1 MRRRLRCR
9 FNVIYQKLARRRAV
23 AVLIRR
29 RAVARVEG
37 GGRLLSLEGVEAPRS
52 LQVFRG
58 MENQPLA
65 RVGPHHV
72 AGGVQ
77 VSRRVALPATHVIV
91 QVVLLL
97 LLLLLLAL
105 LHSPGTAT
113 PRVAPV
119 VLLSLTVSLT
129 GVHRGLLGAAVA
141 AVALVAVS
149 AVSAALGLRHRI
161 IRLPVVQLSTR
172 AVEHL
177 LLHHHD
183 LVVLDAVAAVALPAV
198 VLPAATDALQ
208 LDLDLMLGV
217 AAISSPTAAPA
228 GSLPARSTP
237 RSVVRL
243 PAAIPAPLSTVR
255 LPGAPLPAV
264 RALFRPVTL
273 STRCQPSPR
282 QTIKLILARLSS
294 RGAVASVPSFNMLT
308 IALVTPVGFVPTVPV
323 RLVTWK
329 FVRFRW
335 LIRGSNVSLSISSD
349 FLIEVFFHI
358 FLQSR
363 HQ

>member
-9 FNVIYQKLARRRAV
+9 FNVIYQKLTSRRTAV

-37 GGRLLSLEGVEAPRS
+37 GGRLLPLEGVEAPRS
-52 LQVFRG
+52 LKVFRG
-58 MENQPLA
+58 VEDQPLA
-65 RVGPHHV
+65 GVGSDHV
-72 AGGVQ
+72 AGVQ
-77 VSRRVALPATHVIV
+77 VGRRVALPTHVIV

-97 LLLLLLAL
+97 LLLLAL
-105 LHSPGTAT
+105 LHPPGTAAPGVT
-113 PRVAPV
+113 PV
-119 VLLSLTVSLT
+119 VLLSLTPVSLS
-129 GVHRGLLGAAVA
+129 GMHRRLLSAAVA
-141 AVALVAVS
+141 PVALVAVP
-149 AVSAALGLRHRI
+149 AVSPALGLGHRVV
-161 IRLPVVQLSTR
+161 RLPVVQLPAG

-228 GSLPARSTP
+228 GSLPTRSTP

-243 PAAIPAPLSTVR
+243 PAAIPAPLPTVR

-282 QTIKLILARLSS
+282 QTIKLILAWLSAG
-294 RGAVASVPSFNMLT
+294 GAVATVSSFHVLT
-308 IALVTPVGFVPTVPV
+308 VTLVAPVRFVPTVSIG
-323 RLVTWK
+323 LVT
-329 FVRFRW
+329 
-335 LIRGSNVSLSISSD
+335 
-349 FLIEVFFHI
+349 
-358 FLQSR
+358 
-363 HQ
+363 

>member
-77 VSRRVALPATHVIV
+77 VGRRVALPATHVIV

-149 AVSAALGLRHRI
+149 AVRSALGLWHRI
-161 IRLPVVQLSTR
+161 IRLPVVQLSSW

-264 RALFRPVTL
+264 RPLLRPIHRL
-273 STRCQPSPR
+273 PAEPSSR

-294 RGAVASVPSFNMLT
+294 RGAVASVPSFNVLT